1 MRLAQLLPLGVLA
14 GWACTAAWAQNS
26 VPSVP
31 SVPSVAT
38 NAWLDPAAAARPL
51 IHRPLPYSG
60 ALVATPQDWRAANAA
75 VAAFPRG
82 HSDVV
87 RWEAGQ
93 QAPRSAAAHKG
104 HP

>member
-14 GWACTAAWAQNS
+14 GWACAAAWAQNS

-31 SVPSVAT
+31 PAAA
-38 NAWLDPAAAARPL
+38 NAWLEPAATARPL
-51 IHRPLPYSG
+51 IHRPLPPSG
-60 ALVATPQDWRAANAA
+60 AVVETPQDWRAANAA

-93 QAPRSAAAHKG
+93 PAPAPRSAAAHEG